1 MSASYEVVLIH
12 KGMEELAE
20 EVARAVR
27 AAVKEV
33 LAQPDFL
40 DFKYEMSTASPDSHV
55 AVAYLGSVAGG
66 DDSAVTRALEDAVS
80 RQFPVLPIVRSSEP
94 GTPCEKL
101 PPVIEHIHAA
111 DWDNE
116 SPVALITL
124 LGMLGLVEEERKV
137 FLSYRRSESTHMA
150 SQLHTE
156 LVRRRFDV
164 FLDRFALP
172 PGEDFQKRLD
182 EDLSDKAF
190 VVLLE
195 SANLRHSPWVQHEIT
210 YAHSHRI
217 DVLAITL
224 PSVSDSQLVPAI
236 DNAFRIR
243 LTQDDCGPDGELTV
257 EKLGAVLE
265 QIEFIHAK
273 ALRRRREQILGSL
286 RDQLHRDGCTCAPVK
301 DWAILATAT
310 RRTPTVFLVT
320 PRRPQPEDLYTL
332 HLVRCDATDSTGRD
346 NLAGAVVHEV
356 EHISDE
362 RRSVLAWIGES
373 EHLKVKRLRECTLE
387 EEPAA

>member
-12 KGMEELAE
+12 KEMEEFAE
-20 EVARAVR
+20 EVTRAVR
-27 AAVKEV
+27 TAANEV
-33 LAQPDFL
+33 LAQPDLL

-55 AVAYLGSVAGG
+55 AVVYLGNVAGG
-66 DDSAVTRALEDAVS
+66 DDSAVTGALKDAVS
-80 RQFPVLPIVRSSEP
+80 RQFPVLPIVRNSEP
-94 GTPCEKL
+94 GTTREKL
-101 PPVIEHIHAA
+101 PAVIEHINAA

-116 SPVALITL
+116 SAVALIAL

-137 FLSYRRSESTHMA
+137 FLSYRRSESTYIA

-156 LVRRRFDV
+156 LVRSGFDV
-164 FLDRFALP
+164 FLDRFALS

-182 EDLSDKAF
+182 EDLGDKAF

-195 SANLRHSPWVQHEIT
+195 SSNLRNSPWVQHEIT

-224 PSVSDSQLVPAI
+224 PDVSDPQLVPAI

-243 LTQDDCGPDGELTV
+243 LSQNDCEPDGQLTA
-257 EKLGAVLE
+257 EKLGAILE
-265 QIEFIHAK
+265 RIEFTHAT
-273 ALRRRREQILGSL
+273 ALRRRREQMLGSL
-286 RDQLHRDGCTCAPVK
+286 SDQLHRDGCTCVPVK

-310 RRTPTVFLVT
+310 RRKPAVFLVT
-320 PRRPQPEDLYTL
+320 PRRPQPEDLYAL
-332 HLVRCDATDSTGRD
+332 HLVRCNATDSTGRD

-356 EHISDE
+356 EHIADE
-362 RRSVLAWIGES
+362 RRSLLAWIGES
-373 EHLKVKRLRECTLE
+373 GHLKVKRLRECALE
-387 EEPAA
+387 KGPAA